1 MHSIVVIPKLFTFLH
16 TNNLTDVNMARNWI
30 QKFIMENNTQI
41 ITRCKLGRNTMVLV
55 NDFTKKSPLQ
65 LVYCII
71 K

>member
-1 MHSIVVIPKLFTFLH
+1 MHSIVVMKLFTFLH